1 MQVLASNE
9 GVTANGI
16 HPSDEELAAY
26 IDRRLRGQDRARITE
41 HLASCDRCYAVFS
54 GVVRFQLEEGAE
66 MGESGGG
73 KVIPFD
79 QETRARRWRW
89 WIPTTIAAALA
100 LVSVGVAYY
109 LFWRLPVM
117 TAADL
122 VAPVEG
128 REGAAANLWNYSRFR
143 SGAPSTGDGLADAPA
158 SVQCGALLVDLR
170 LASQAG
176 QKETAVDLLRAIQR
190 ALQGT
195 LYVPEEELTRLIE
208 LERALDQPGLKR
220 LLDDLPALEADWE
233 KEAIVDVSYFRLG
246 KWVEAGRLAA
256 ELEEPRFFSRR
267 ANRAFLES
275 ILDDEEMALP
285 EEVRKDLKTIDEAW
299 ASKDYTLL
307 AKSFQGI
314 LDYYDFRS

>member
-73 KVIPFD
+73 KVSPID
-79 QETRARRWRW
+79 QETRSRRRRW
-89 WIPTTIAAALA
+89 WIPSTLAAALA
-100 LVSVGVAYY
+100 LLGIGVGSIFWSRPMAVAK
-109 LFWRLPVM
+109 
-117 TAADL
+117 L

-128 REGAAANLWNYSRFR
+128 REGAAAILWDHNRFR
-143 SGAPSTGDGLADAPA
+143 SAAPSTGDGLADAPA

-176 QKETAVDLLRAIQR
+176 QKETAVDLLRTIQR

-195 LYVPEEELTRLIE
+195 LYVPEEELTRLTE
-208 LERALDQPGLKR
+208 LERSLDQPGFKR

-267 ANRAFLES
+267 ANRVFLKS
-275 ILDDEEMALP
+275 TLDDEEMALP
-285 EEVRKDLKTIDEAW
+285 EEVEKDLVAIRDAW
-299 ASKDYTLL
+299 DSKDYALL
-307 AKSFQGI
+307 AKTFQSI
-314 LDYYDFRS
+314 LDHYDFRS